1 MKIKFYSVL
10 VSIIFI
16 PVAVLSQWI
25 GLYIGKVL
33 YFIYDYIMGLRLPDF
48 IIDTGPTVISGLIAA
63 YISAVAVKKIY
74 KNYDIIFVTI
84 LPFTVILLALVGD
97 ISLANEAGWNSK
109 SIGVII
115 REILTIYFYFYLLKD
130 KTILK

>member
-63 YISAVAVKKIY
+63 YISALTVKKIY

-84 LPFTVILLALVGD
+84 LPFIVILLALVGD

-109 SIGVII
+109 SIGVIM